1 MWNRPRVPAG
11 TGQLER
17 RESMRNRMQNN
28 RQKRKW
34 AILAATLAVS
44 MLFSGC
50 GEKKETVPD
59 VVFANEGQTYQE
71 KVERA
76 AQTGTFDKEENVQVE
91 ADASGRVKK
100 ITVETRLRTG
110 GGEQI
115 EDYSVLHD
123 IKNTEGDE
131 EFRTAGD
138 GTLFW
143 EDRGEDIH
151 YEGTSTEALPVEM
164 QISYE
169 LNGKKVAPKD
179 LAGQSGKLKMRFD
192 YVNRAKKTVPVK
204 GKDIEV
210 CVPFTVLSMVV
221 LPENVFSEVEIEN
234 GKLLSMGE
242 ERIAV
247 GYAFP
252 GLAESLKLSEMEDFE
267 DIEIPDYVEITAQ
280 VTDFELDFTATVITP
295 GLLEDFDP
303 DDLKDIEEMI
313 DDMDELRDASKEL
326 VDGTKELSDGVGE
339 FGDYLQEYV
348 DAMDELKS
356 GTHELVDGVDQ
367 LAIYASKLTDGAKGL
382 QQGLG
387 ALQQGLSG
395 TDAAGTGTVPQGDA
409 GSGAAADS
417 AGAGGDM
424 TGSGAAADG
433 VDAEQLQALLA
444 DMSARLEN
452 LESSVSGGDAGAQ
465 ADVAV
470 LKQEMAMLQAYAGT
484 LTETMTAA
492 AKAQGEL
499 GKVVGQLAEGSKQLT
514 QGLQAFNE
522 GIHKLYEGTEALDD
536 GTGKIQDAGKEL
548 RDGYDEL
555 IDGVGEFR
563 DGVKKFD
570 EEGIQKLADLAGE
583 DLQNLVD
590 RVRALKEADGSYIN
604 FGGITPG
611 KTGSVRF
618 IIETEEIKK

>member
-1 MWNRPRVPAG
+1 M
-11 TGQLER
+11 
-17 RESMRNRMQNN
+17 
-28 RQKRKW
+28 QKRKW

-44 MLFSGC
+44 ILFSGC
-50 GEKKETVPD
+50 GEKEETVPD

-71 KVERA
+71 KVSGESA

-100 ITVETRLRTG
+100 ITVETRLRTEG
-110 GGEQI
+110 GGQI

-151 YEGTSTEALPVEM
+151 YEGTSAEALPVEM

-169 LNGKKVAPKD
+169 LNGKKVVPKD

-192 YVNRAKKTVPVK
+192 YVNRAKKTVSIK
-204 GKDIEV
+204 EKDMEV

-234 GKLLSMGE
+234 GKLLSMGDD
-242 ERIAV
+242 RIAV

-367 LAIYASKLTDGAKGL
+367 LAIYASKLTDGANGL

-387 ALQQGLSG
+387 ALQLGLSG
-395 TDAAGTGTVPQGDA
+395 TNASGAGTVSQGDA
-409 GSGAAADS
+409 GSGAAA
-417 AGAGGDM
+417 
-424 TGSGAAADG
+424 ADG
-433 VDAEQLQALLA
+433 VDVAQLQALLA

-492 AKAQGEL
+492 AKTQGEL

-514 QGLQAFNE
+514 QGLQTFNE

-590 RVRALKEADGSYIN
+590 RVQALKEADGSYIN
-604 FGGITPG
+604 FGGILPG

-618 IIETEEIKK
+618 IIETEEIRK